1 MPRTIANILADYNE
15 RGQVACLGE
24 IKPGEDVAPAQIERL
39 AGARFPLLRRHEW
52 RRCFDSLIECMVPVS
67 SLPRG
72 HPLRI
77 SCHGE
82 NFLWVLESS
91 KRGVCKLDR
100 CNVERVC
107 ARRRRV

>member
-1 MPRTIANILADYNE
+1 MPRAIANILADHNE

-24 IKPGEDVAPAQIERL
+24 IESGEDVAPAQIERL
-39 AGARFPLLRRHEW
+39 ASAGLPLRRRHEW
-52 RRCFDSLIECMVPVS
+52 RGCFDSLVECMVPVS

-100 CNVERVC
+100 FNVERVRG
-107 ARRRRV
+107 RRRRV